1 MCATDIKNSSC
12 IPAHP
17 VPLYANKERGKM
29 EFSILYQE
37 LQNST
42 EMIRAL
48 LAGVAPEA
56 AHLKPSAES
65 WSILEVV
72 CHLYDEE
79 REDFREHLDFILH
92 RQHEEWHAIDT
103 EDWVTQRKY
112 NEQNFVE
119 MQEKFFVEREKS
131 FTWLNGL
138 QNPDWEKTYTTEYRT
153 ISAGEMF
160 ACWVAHDNL
169 HIRQL
174 VELRRMRLENITK
187 PYNLE
192 YAGDW

>member
-1 MCATDIKNSSC
+1 
-12 IPAHP
+12 
-17 VPLYANKERGKM
+17 M
-29 EFSILYQE
+29 EFSTLYQE

-48 LAGVAPEA
+48 LSGVASEA
-56 AHLKPSAES
+56 AHFKPGAET
-65 WSILEVV
+65 WSILELV

-79 REDFREHLDFILH
+79 REDFRGHIDFILH
-92 RQHEEWHAIDT
+92 RQNEAWHAIDT
-103 EDWVTQRKY
+103 QGWVTQRKY
-112 NEQNFVE
+112 NEQNFAE
-119 MQEKFFVEREKS
+119 MQEKFFAEREKS
-131 FTWLNGL
+131 FAWLKEL
-138 QNPDWEKTYTTEYRT
+138 LNPDWEKTYTTEYRM

-160 ACWVAHDNL
+160 ACWAAHDNL

-174 VELRRMRLENITK
+174 VELRRMRLENMTK

>member
-1 MCATDIKNSSC
+1 MEIG
-12 IPAHP
+12 IR
-17 VPLYANKERGKM
+17 ERGEM
-29 EFSILYQE
+29 EFVTLYRE
-37 LQNST
+37 LENST

-48 LAGVAPEA
+48 LVGINQDEA
-56 AHLKPSAES
+56 RIKPNADS

-92 RQHEEWHAIDT
+92 RQNEEWHGIDPQG
-103 EDWVTQRKY
+103 WVIEHKY
-112 NEQNFVE
+112 NEQNLIE
-119 MQEKFFVEREKS
+119 MQEKFFEERKRSLE
-131 FTWLNGL
+131 WLRSLSNA
-138 QNPDWEKTYTTEYRT
+138 NPEITYTSQYGS
-153 ISAGEMF
+153 IKAGDML

-174 VELRRMRLENITK
+174 VELRRTRIERITK
-187 PYNLE
+187 PFDIQ